1 VEVRSFSVPRKLGLS
16 TPPVLAGLAATL
28 GLFGVGQE
36 IRFYPIALISAIGAS
51 ILVISVIVAWVSAKS
66 FLQTG
71 SLNLLFLG
79 VAVLAFGAMS
89 ILGGVV
95 SSINGSA
102 GGLLYLIGLLIAGG
116 LHIVSAGLTYYG
128 SPRRKSRLGFR
139 IGIAYASTIVFLIA
153 LSAWALESNITGST
167 PLPANPVLASTAL
180 LFLVAALLF
189 SRVYLR
195 SHSPTLFWYS
205 LALATTAFAF
215 VALLF
220 SKNAGDLV
228 SWTGIGGVLLGS
240 AYFLTSVVATPK
252 SSASN

>member
-1 VEVRSFSVPRKLGLS
+1 VEVRSFSFPRKLGLS
-16 TPPVLAGLAATL
+16 TPPVLAALAATL

-36 IRFYPIALISAIGAS
+36 IRFYPIVLISAIGAS

-79 VAVLAFGAMS
+79 VAVLAFGTLS
-89 ILGGVV
+89 ILGGLV
-95 SSINGSA
+95 SIINTNSGNF
-102 GGLLYLIGLLIAGG
+102 LYLIGLMIAGG
-116 LHIVSAGLTYYG
+116 LHLVSAGLTYYG
-128 SPRRKSRLGFR
+128 SPRRKNSLGLQV
-139 IGIAYASTIVFLIA
+139 GTAYATTILVLIA
-153 LSAWALESNITGST
+153 LSALALETNITGSIS
-167 PLPANPVLASTAL
+167 LPANPVLASTAL
-180 LFLVAALLF
+180 LFLAAALLF

-220 SKNAGDLV
+220 SRNAGDLV

-240 AYFLTSVVATPK
+240 AYFLRSLVATPK
-252 SSASN
+252 TSTSN

>member
-1 VEVRSFSVPRKLGLS
+1 VEVRSFSFPRKLGLS
-16 TPPVLAGLAATL
+16 TPPVLAALAAIL
-28 GLFGVGQE
+28 GLFGLGQE

-66 FLQTG
+66 FVQTG

-79 VAVLAFGAMS
+79 VAVLTFGTMS
-89 ILGGVV
+89 ILGGLV
-95 SSINGSA
+95 SSINNSA
-102 GGLLYLIGLLIAGG
+102 GTFLYLVGLIMAGG
-116 LHIVSAGLTYYG
+116 LHLVSAGLTYYG
-128 SPRRKSRLGFR
+128 SPRRKSSLGFR
-139 IGIAYASTIVFLIA
+139 VGTAYAATILVLIA
-153 LSAWALESNITGST
+153 LAVWALESNITGATS
-167 PLPANPVLASTAL
+167 LPANLFLGSTAL

-195 SHSPTLFWYS
+195 SRSPTLFWYS

-240 AYFLTSVVATPK
+240 AYFLISVIATPK
-252 SSASN
+252 SSASD